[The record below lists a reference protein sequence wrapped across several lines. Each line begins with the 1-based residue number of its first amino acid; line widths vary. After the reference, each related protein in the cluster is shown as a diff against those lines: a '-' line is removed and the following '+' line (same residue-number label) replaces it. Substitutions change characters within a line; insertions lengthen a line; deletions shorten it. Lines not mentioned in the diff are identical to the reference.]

1 MQIYLLYVTGINM
14 IVITPNIIQLV
25 KPLHPNI
32 ILLTKNG
39 HSHSENSD
47 CQDLL

>member
-1 MQIYLLYVTGINM
+1 MQIYLLYVADINM

-25 KPLHPNI
+25 KPLHPNC

-39 HSHSENSD
+39 HSHSGNSN
-47 CQDLL
+47 C